1 MQGREIA
8 NGSAGDVNLGTT
20 FAGLGGRSAAS
31 QKKVTILRTPLSDR
45 KAAITGTDENF
56 L

>member
-8 NGSAGDVNLGTT
+8 NGSAGDVNPGTT

-31 QKKVTILRTPLSDR
+31 QKKVTILRTRQRPQGCYYR
-45 KAAITGTDENF
+45 YG
-56 L
+56 